1 MVLICLRYC
10 ELKFPWTFYAY
21 STFLVF
27 KMYFFRNKQDEIFST
42 NAIYKQDMAQ
52 NTVKYFKKEFK
63 QCLTIKSLIGR
74 NNGEMWH
81 HMWFGEKKVWCAFP
95 PSPPSLP
102 RRDEGESRGRWSPI
116 LKKGWSRVSFDST
129 FLETNLKVTCF
140 V

>member
-42 NAIYKQDMAQ
+42 NAIYKQDVAQ

-81 HMWFGEKKVWCAFP
+81 HMWLGKKRCGV
-95 PSPPSLP
+95 PSLP
-102 RRDEGESRGRWSPI
+102 PHPLYPEAVQGGQEVDDPPFWKRRIVKSIFWLHFSGD
-116 LKKGWSRVSFDST
+116 
-129 FLETNLKVTCF
+129 
-140 V
+140 